1 MRSDNI
7 TGISEKV
14 LQAIVRENNGEALA
28 YGDDDL
34 TALSKKEVSRIFGK
48 DGLKIYNLVSGTTT
62 NTLIISTLYPTYGVV
77 FCHEHSHVYGDEC
90 GGVEFQTGGA
100 KLHPIA

>member
-1 MRSDNI
+1 MHSYNI

-34 TALSKKEVSRIFGK
+34 TALSKKKYR
-48 DGLKIYNLVSGTTT
+48 
-62 NTLIISTLYPTYGVV
+62 
-77 FCHEHSHVYGDEC
+77 
-90 GGVEFQTGGA
+90 EFLEKMA
-100 KLHPIA
+100 

>member
-14 LQAIVRENNGEALA
+14 LQAIIRENNGEALA

-34 TALSKKEVSRIFGK
+34 TALSKKKYYEIFEK
-48 DGLKIYNLVSGTTT
+48 DDLKSYNLVSGTAT
-62 NTLIISTLYPTYGVV
+62 NTLIVSTL
-77 FCHEHSHVYGDEC
+77 
-90 GGVEFQTGGA
+90 
-100 KLHPIA
+100 